1 VRKTLKQIAAEY
13 GAVAVVVYLSIF
25 AAVLL
30 GSWAAI
36 HLGWK
41 PEGAGGR
48 VGSFTAA
55 YIATKLTQ
63 PLRIAATLALTP
75 LVAKAYERLRPP
87 RASAEATAPVE
98 SPVTADRFAIPGA
111 ATRTPPP
118 EEPVA

>member
-1 VRKTLKQIAAEY
+1 MRRTLKQIAAEY
-13 GAVAVVVYLSIF
+13 GAVAVVVYLAIF
-25 AAVLL
+25 AVVLL

-41 PEGAGGR
+41 PASAGGR

-75 LVAKAYERLRPP
+75 IVARVYERIRPSA
-87 RASAEATAPVE
+87 RARVPGSEKPARPAVE
-98 SPVTADRFAIPGA
+98 SEGRAEPG
-111 ATRTPPP
+111 
-118 EEPVA
+118 E